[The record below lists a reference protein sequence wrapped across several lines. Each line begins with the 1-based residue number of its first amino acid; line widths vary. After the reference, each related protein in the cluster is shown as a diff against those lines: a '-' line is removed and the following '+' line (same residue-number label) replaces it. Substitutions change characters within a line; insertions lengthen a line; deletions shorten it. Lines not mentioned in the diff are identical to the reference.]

1 MDCVNVLKTELDT
14 EPVRHLNHWFNWEP
28 DDKWIS
34 EVLKSNNVTN
44 ENQLNQPQLN
54 SSSTVLQCK
63 WDQTNQWT
71 DLFWVQPVESSD
83 SVFKTL
89 VCIKLSL
96 KDMSLLDAV
105 RPWMLQSLACLLMPT
120 SLY

>member
-28 DDKWIS
+28 DDKWIG

-63 WDQTNQWT
+63 WDQTNQRT

-105 RPWMLQSLACLLMPT
+105 RPWMLQSLACLLMAT